1 MACQKSSSWRV
12 PGEMFRSIRR
22 NTLLLA
28 ALLVLPL
35 SLPVS
40 EQAGA
45 EYADVVL
52 NRNSEKEG
60 VRPVVY
66 PHWFHRIRFQ
76 CRVCHSEMGFEMR
89 VGANNVTME
98 EIIDGKFCG
107 ACHNGEIAWS
117 VDNCDLCH
125 SGLPGIQTGITGD
138 HKTLG
143 PGYW

>member
-1 MACQKSSSWRV
+1 LLPALLWSV
-12 PGEMFRSIRR
+12 
-22 NTLLLA
+22 LLA
-28 ALLVLPL
+28 GAP
-35 SLPVS
+35 
-40 EQAGA
+40 ANA

-60 VRPVVY
+60 VRPVIY

-89 VGANNVTME
+89 VGANDVTME

-117 VDNCDLCH
+117 VENCDLCH
-125 SGLPGIQTGITGD
+125 SGLPGTKTGIIGG
-138 HKTLG
+138 HETLG

>member
-1 MACQKSSSWRV
+1 MPVCK
-12 PGEMFRSIRR
+12 IRHLR
-22 NTLLLA
+22 
-28 ALLVLPL
+28 LLVAAVLVFPILL
-35 SLPVS
+35 SVS
-40 EQAGA
+40 QQLKA

-76 CRVCHSEMGFEMR
+76 CRVCHSELGFEMR
-89 VGANNVTME
+89 VGANQVTME
-98 EIIDGKFCG
+98 GIIDGKFCG

-117 VDNCDLCH
+117 VENCDLCH
-125 SGLPGIQTGITGD
+125 SGAAGMETGITGG

>member
-1 MACQKSSSWRV
+1 MSGCYRR
-12 PGEMFRSIRR
+12 FSI
-22 NTLLLA
+22 LLLPV
-28 ALLVLPL
+28 LLSSMLL
-35 SLPVS
+35 SIS
-40 EQAGA
+40 DHAGA

-76 CRVCHSEMGFEMR
+76 CRVCHSELGFEMR
-89 VGANNVTME
+89 VGANDVTME

-117 VDNCDLCH
+117 VENCDLCH
-125 SGLPGIQTGITGD
+125 SGLPGTETGITGG

>member
-1 MACQKSSSWRV
+1 MVRQKSSSRQIAS
-12 PGEMFRSIRR
+12 EASRHNRR
-22 NTLLLA
+22 NILQLA
-28 ALLVLPL
+28 VLQVLPL
-35 SLPVS
+35 LLLVNT
-40 EQAGA
+40 ELKA

-60 VRPVVY
+60 VRPVIY

-76 CRVCHSEMGFEMR
+76 CRVCHSEMGFQMR

-125 SGLPGIQTGITGD
+125 SGLPGAETGITGG
-138 HKTLG
+138 HRTLG
-143 PGYW
+143 PGNW

>member
-1 MACQKSSSWRV
+1 MARKIRNSRQALNWMSGCYRR
-12 PGEMFRSIRR
+12 FSI
-22 NTLLLA
+22 LLLPV
-28 ALLVLPL
+28 LLSSMLL
-35 SLPVS
+35 SIS
-40 EQAGA
+40 DQAGA

-76 CRVCHSEMGFEMR
+76 CRVCHSELGFEMR
-89 VGANNVTME
+89 VGANDVTME

-117 VDNCDLCH
+117 VENCDLCH
-125 SGLPGIQTGITGD
+125 SGMPGAKTGITGG